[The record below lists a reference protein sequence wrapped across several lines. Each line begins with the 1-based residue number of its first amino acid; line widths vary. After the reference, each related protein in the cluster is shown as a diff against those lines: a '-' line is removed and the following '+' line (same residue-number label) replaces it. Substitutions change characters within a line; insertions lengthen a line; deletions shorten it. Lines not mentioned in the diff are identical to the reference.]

1 MHIYISLVASYQT
14 CILVSFMLAFLFQ
27 NCFISDSI
35 PTWFFAIVSSYS
47 QRELRQLLKF
57 ITGSSR
63 LPIQGF
69 SSLQGTAKSNK
80 PFTLHVVDTLS
91 TDALPKAHTCFNRL
105 DVPKYE
111 TMEKFANK
119 LRLAVDETEGFGV
132 E

>member
-1 MHIYISLVASYQT
+1 V
-14 CILVSFMLAFLFQ
+14 FQ
-27 NCFISDSI
+27 NCAITDDL
-35 PTWFFAIVSSYS
+35 PQWFFVIVSTYS

-57 ITGSSR
+57 ITGSAR

-80 PFTLHVVDTLS
+80 PFTIHVVDNLS
-91 TDALPKAHTCFNRL
+91 SDCLPKAHTCFNRL
-105 DVPKYE
+105 DVPRYE
-111 TMEKFANK
+111 SLDKFKSK